1 MKNKKIN
8 LQMFAYDFAEKLKG
22 VNLGEEGL
30 NQYKDYTG
38 YNFGN
43 KWTNF
48 PPRDNDLCRY
58 DIYGAWYT
66 GDTDEIVRHWGNSS
80 IAKRNNAFWSKRTDD
95 GLVRMHVPL
104 AGDIC
109 STSSDL
115 LFADFPDVSIPEA
128 DGEAPD
134 ARALQAYDR
143 LKEIISEGDVHS
155 RLLEASEACSAL
167 GGVYLKPV
175 WDSNLAPYPILSV
188 AQADNAIPEFQWGIL
203 KAVTFWKVIK
213 EEEVYRDN
221 DKEKKIYRLLERH
234 EKGKIYNAIYC
245 GDKDE
250 IGVPVNMAEYP
261 DYAHLQEEFETGYD
275 GLLVKYIPNI
285 KPNRLMRGS
294 ALGQS
299 DLAGIETLLDAIDE
313 TYSSLMRDIRL
324 ARARLLVPETFLDFD
339 ETDQGSQAKFDND
352 QAVFVALNADPL
364 MAKDAGISASQFAIR
379 TEEHVSTI
387 LDMIERVVVHAG
399 YSPQTFGLKIEGAES
414 GTALNIRERKTYIT
428 RQKKWKHWASAL
440 EEIFQMMLFI
450 DNVHLKNGTPYDFRP
465 SLQLNNELSRD
476 PNALA
481 NTIKTLS
488 DAQALSIDTKI
499 RMLHPDWEEEQIIAE
514 VEAIKEEN
522 GLSPISGPDGLDNIV
537 NGSKDPI
544 IFPPSEEDQEEGME
558 EDEEPE
564 IPQEDEDQEE
574 VKE

>member
-1 MKNKKIN
+1 
-8 LQMFAYDFAEKLKG
+8 
-22 VNLGEEGL
+22 
-30 NQYKDYTG
+30 
-38 YNFGN
+38 
-43 KWTNF
+43 
-48 PPRDNDLCRY
+48 
-58 DIYGAWYT
+58 
-66 GDTDEIVRHWGNSS
+66 
-80 IAKRNNAFWSKRTDD
+80 
-95 GLVRMHVPL
+95 
-104 AGDIC
+104 
-109 STSSDL
+109 
-115 LFADFPDVSIPEA
+115 
-128 DGEAPD
+128 
-134 ARALQAYDR
+134 
-143 LKEIISEGDVHS
+143 
-155 RLLEASEACSAL
+155 
-167 GGVYLKPV
+167 
-175 WDSNLAPYPILSV
+175 
-188 AQADNAIPEFQWGIL
+188 
-203 KAVTFWKVIK
+203 
-213 EEEVYRDN
+213 
-221 DKEKKIYRLLERH
+221 
-234 EKGKIYNAIYC
+234 
-245 GDKDE
+245 
-250 IGVPVNMAEYP
+250 
-261 DYAHLQEEFETGYD
+261 
-275 GLLVKYIPNI
+275 
-285 KPNRLMRGS
+285 MRGS

-299 DLAGIETLLDAIDE
+299 DLAGVETLLDAIDE

-379 TEEHVSTI
+379 TEEHISTI

-537 NGSKDPI
+537 NGSKDPM